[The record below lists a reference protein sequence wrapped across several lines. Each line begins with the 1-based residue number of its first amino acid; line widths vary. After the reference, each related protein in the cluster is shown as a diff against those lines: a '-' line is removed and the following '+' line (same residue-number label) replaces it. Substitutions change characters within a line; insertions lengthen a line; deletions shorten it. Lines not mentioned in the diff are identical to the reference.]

1 MKQTLSVAERAAR
14 AAGEIIMQSGD
25 DIRVEEK
32 EREGL
37 VTELDLESQAK
48 IIQIIHEVFPDHAIL
63 GEEGD
68 NQAAVDAPYLWVIDP
83 LDGTNNF
90 VHSIPQYSVS
100 IAYAEAGKLLAGVV
114 LDPLR
119 DELFSAVHGQG
130 AFLNGQPIRVSERAN
145 LNEVMV
151 ATGFYY
157 ERDEMMERTLDAIR
171 ALFRRQI
178 HGIRRFG
185 SAALDLCW
193 IACGR
198 FDAFFEYRL
207 SPWDFAAGALIVSE
221 AGGRLEDRE
230 GRPLD
235 LTSSSM
241 VTANQHLFDSFA
253 EVVRWQS

>member
-1 MKQTLSVAERAAR
+1 MEHYLTVAIRAAR
-14 AAGEIIMQSGD
+14 AAGEIIMQSRA

-68 NQAAVDAPYLWVIDP
+68 NQAAADAPHLWVIDP

-90 VHSIPQYSVS
+90 VHSIPQYAVS
-100 IAYAEAGKLLAGVV
+100 IAYVEAGRILAGVV
-114 LDPLR
+114 LDPVR
-119 DELFSAVHGQG
+119 DELFSAVQGQG
-130 AFLNGQPIRVSERAN
+130 AFLNGKPIRVSERAS
-145 LNEVMV
+145 LTEVMV

-171 ALFRRQI
+171 ALFRQQI

-241 VTANQHLFDSFA
+241 VTANPDLFESFA

>member
-1 MKQTLSVAERAAR
+1 MKQHLTVAVRAAR
-14 AAGEIIMQSGD
+14 AAGEIIMQPGI

-37 VTELDLESQAK
+37 VTELDFASQAR
-48 IIQIIHEVFPDHAIL
+48 IIQIIHQVFPDHAIL

-68 NQAAVDAPYLWVIDP
+68 DQAAVDAPHLWVIDP

-100 IAYAEAGKLLAGVV
+100 IAYAEAGNILAGVV
-114 LDPLR
+114 LDPVR
-119 DELFSAVHGQG
+119 DELFSAAQGQG
-130 AFLNGQPIRVSERAN
+130 AFLNGKPIRVSERAS
-145 LNEVMV
+145 LTEVMV

-157 ERDEMMERTLDAIR
+157 DRDETMERTLDAIR
-171 ALFRRQI
+171 ALFRQQI

-198 FDAFFEYRL
+198 FDAFFEYQL
-207 SPWDFAAGALIVSE
+207 SPWDFAAGALIVRE
-221 AGGRLEDRE
+221 AGGLLEDRK
-230 GRPLD
+230 GRPID

-241 VTANQHLFDSFA
+241 VTANPLLFESFA
-253 EVVRWQS
+253 EVVRWQK